1 MESKTSE
8 HHLTDNESILLLE
21 SESIGIF
28 ATMNSDDSPYA
39 IPMHYL
45 FANNRIYMQTRPY
58 GQKISNI
65 QRDPRCSFAVLDT
78 EGPNAERRVCFESS
92 VIKGKAKM
100 ITDENEKMRILK
112 DLNKKYKRNEE
123 MTLDKARSIG
133 VIEIVPDIIT
143 GKQRC
148 MI

>member
-1 MESKTSE
+1 MESKKSE
-8 HHLTDNESILLLE
+8 HYLTDSESTLLLE
-21 SESIGIF
+21 KESIGIF

-39 IPMHYL
+39 VPMHYL
-45 FANNRIYMQTRPY
+45 FANNRVYMQTRPY

-65 QRDPRCSFAVLDT
+65 QRDPRCSFAVIDT
-78 EGPNAERRVCFESS
+78 DGPSTEHKFCLESS
-92 VIKGKAKM
+92 VVKGKAKM
-100 ITDENEKMRILK
+100 ITDENEKLRILK

-123 MTLDKARSIG
+123 ITIENVRSIG
-133 VIEIVPDIIT
+133 VIEIVPDAIT